1 MARITKSQF
10 FQNKTVCANA
20 SEILSCM
27 KVCHGKDIDSEVIL
41 NYAWRFDRDWFSDRA
56 RSMQEISNYCK
67 ALNKD
72 FYQYFKIKLR
82 R

>member
-56 RSMQEISNYCK
+56 R
-67 ALNKD
+67 
-72 FYQYFKIKLR
+72 
-82 R
+82 

>member
-27 KVCHGKDIDSEVIL
+27 KVCHGKDMDSEVIL
-41 NYAWRFDRDWFSDRA
+41 NYAWKYDRDWFSDRI
-56 RSMQEISNYCK
+56 RSMQEIADYCK
-67 ALNKD
+67 GLNKD
-72 FYQYFKIKLR
+72 FYHYFKIKLR
-82 R
+82 